1 MRYRATLNRRCR
13 YTNGLCK
20 YEKVRWVKT
29 HPDVAALLNNLA
41 GLYETQSDNVSA
53 LSLYERALRI
63 FEKTPGN
70 PQEAALLNNLAG
82 LYYRQ
87 GDYESALPLY
97 EKALKILQEIF
108 DDRHP
113 HIAITLENMAY
124 LYDVMGD
131 GS

>member
-1 MRYRATLNRRCR
+1 M
-13 YTNGLCK
+13 
-20 YEKVRWVKT
+20 
-29 HPDVAALLNNLA
+29 
-41 GLYETQSDNVSA
+41 YETQSDNVSA

-63 FEKTPGN
+63 LKKRRAIPKRRRCSITW
-70 PQEAALLNNLAG
+70 
-82 LYYRQ
+82 RDCITDK

-131 GS
+131 APKAAEFRQKAEKAK